1 MPRVK
6 PSKNKQKEKKPV
18 DPSFSATLAET
29 MREIGP
35 YMNMGFF
42 FLAAIGLFT
51 YIGYEID
58 NWLGGNPYY
67 IRIGAILGVIV
78 GMYNFFKTVL
88 LKPDDKS
95 EK

>member
-6 PSKNKQKEKKPV
+6 PSKSKQEEKKSF
-18 DPSFSATLAET
+18 DPSLGPSFADT

-51 YIGYEID
+51 YIGYKID
-58 NWLGGNPYY
+58 ERLGGDPFY
-67 IRIGAILGVIV
+67 ITWGAILGVVV

-88 LKPDDKS
+88 SKPDDKS

>member
-6 PSKNKQKEKKPV
+6 PSKSKQEEKKTSNPYAG
-18 DPSFSATLAET
+18 PSFADT
-29 MREIGP
+29 MREVGP

-42 FLAAIGLFT
+42 FLSAIGLFT
-51 YIGYEID
+51 FIGYNID
-58 NWLGGNPYY
+58 QWVGGDPFY
-67 IRIGAILGVIV
+67 ITWGAVLGVVV

-88 LKPDDKS
+88 IKPDDKS

>member
-6 PSKNKQKEKKPV
+6 PSKSKQKEKKSF
-18 DPSFSATLAET
+18 DPSLGATFADTL
-29 MREIGP
+29 REIGP

-51 YIGYEID
+51 LIGYEID
-58 NWLGGNPYY
+58 QWLGGDPYY
-67 IRIGAILGVIV
+67 IRIGAILGVVI

-88 LKPDDKS
+88 SKPDDKS